1 MTERIGFMQGRLCD
15 LVDGMIQAFPWR
27 DWRLEFSRAQALGL
41 CMMEWTIDQSGLYDN
56 PVMTEAGRREI
67 ARLSKTHGLV
77 VPSLTGDCF
86 MQAPF
91 WKAAGAERSTL
102 QRDFTAVA
110 AASAKAGIEIIV
122 VPIVDNGRI
131 ETVGQGNCLVDFLNE
146 QHEAL
151 KAQGVKIVFEF
162 DFGPAEAARFLERLP
177 SDTFGLNYDI
187 GNSAALGGRLDI
199 LVCNV
204 GSGGSVPPGHETAAE
219 WHRVFGLNLWSA
231 TNAIEAA
238 KDALCGSRGAIVCI
252 SSICGVEVVPG
263 APVTYSAAK
272 AALNAYVR
280 GIARPFGKDQVRINA
295 IAPGNILF
303 DGSVWD
309 RKARENPMAMA
320 QMLERDVALA
330 RLGDLQSIADWAA
343 WLASPRCN
351 FVTGQIYVVDGGQVR
366 T

>member
-122 VPIVDNGRI
+122 VPLVDNGRI

-151 KAQGVKIVFEF
+151 KALGVKIVFEV

-187 GNSAALGGRLDI
+187 GNSAALGFDPAEEFSAYGDRI
-199 LVCNV
+199 INV
-204 GSGGSVPPGHETAAE
+204 HVKDRVLNGTTVPLGHGNADFAA
-219 WHRVFGLNLWSA
+219 VFGLLAGHGYVGNYIMQTA
-231 TNAIEAA
+231 RAA
-238 KDALCGSRGAIVCI
+238 DGDHAGAIARFKGMI
-252 SSICGVEVVPG
+252 ERWIG
-263 APVTYSAAK
+263 AGDHAA
-272 AALNAYVR
+272 
-280 GIARPFGKDQVRINA
+280 
-295 IAPGNILF
+295 
-303 DGSVWD
+303 
-309 RKARENPMAMA
+309 
-320 QMLERDVALA
+320 
-330 RLGDLQSIADWAA
+330 
-343 WLASPRCN
+343 
-351 FVTGQIYVVDGGQVR
+351 
-366 T
+366 